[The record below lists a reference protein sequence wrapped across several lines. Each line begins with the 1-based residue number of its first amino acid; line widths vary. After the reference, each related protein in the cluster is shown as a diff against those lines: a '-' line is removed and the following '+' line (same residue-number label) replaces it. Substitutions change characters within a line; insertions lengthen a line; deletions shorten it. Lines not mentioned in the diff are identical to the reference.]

1 MRIAD
6 MNWRQVESY
15 LRRDDRA
22 ILPIGSTEQHA
33 GLSLATDII
42 LAARVALEAADPLGV
57 PVFPGLVYGIVPG
70 FRAYPGT
77 ISLKIDTMLRLVGD
91 VLDCLAGQG
100 FKRILIVNGHG
111 GNAPVQA
118 FLPEW
123 MMSHPKVQVRFHN
136 WWIAPRTWAKV
147 QETDP
152 VASHASWMENF
163 PWTRISSDVAP
174 KETKPMI
181 DPEKLRLMAPD
192 AARAYLGDGN
202 FGGLYRRPDEEMLA
216 IWKIA
221 VEETRGL
228 IESGW
233 Q

>member
-22 ILPIGSTEQHA
+22 VLPLGSTEQHA

-57 PVFPGLVYGIVPG
+57 PVFPGLVYGIVPS

-77 ISLKIDTMLRLVGD
+77 ISIRVETLLHLIGD
-91 VLDCLAGQG
+91 VLDSLAEQG
-100 FKRILIVNGHG
+100 FRRILIVNGHG
-111 GNAPVQA
+111 GNAPVQG

-123 MMSHPKVQVRFHN
+123 LAAHPKTQVRFHN
-136 WWIAPRTWAKV
+136 WWNAPKTWAKV
-147 QETDP
+147 QATDP

-163 PWTRISSDVAP
+163 PWTRVLGEEAP
-174 KETKPMI
+174 KKAKPMI
-181 DPEKLRLMAPD
+181 EPERLRLMAPD

-202 FGGLYRRPDEEMLA
+202 FGGLYRRPDAEMLA
-216 IWKIA
+216 IWKVA
-221 VEETRGL
+221 VEETQDL
-228 IESGW
+228 IEHGW
-233 Q
+233 L

>member
-22 ILPIGSTEQHA
+22 VLPLGSTEQHA

-57 PVFPGLVYGIVPG
+57 PVFPGLVYGIVPS

-77 ISLKIDTMLRLVGD
+77 ISIRIETLLYLIGD
-91 VLDCLAGQG
+91 VLDSLAEQG
-100 FKRILIVNGHG
+100 FRRILIVNGHG
-111 GNAPVQA
+111 GNAPVQG
-118 FLPEW
+118 FLGEW
-123 MMSHPKVQVRFHN
+123 LAAHPKVQVRFHN
-136 WWIAPRTWAKV
+136 WWNAPKTWAKV
-147 QETDP
+147 QATDP

-163 PWTRISSDVAP
+163 PWTRVLGEEAP
-174 KETKPMI
+174 KKAKPMI
-181 DPEKLRLMAPD
+181 EPERLRLMAPD

-202 FGGLYRRPDEEMLA
+202 FGGLYRRPDAEMLA
-216 IWKIA
+216 IWKVA
-221 VEETRGL
+221 VDETQDL
-228 IESGW
+228 IENGW
-233 Q
+233 L

>member
-77 ISLKIDTMLRLVGD
+77 ISLRIETLLQLVGD
-91 VLDCLAGQG
+91 VLDCMAEQG

-123 MMSHPKVQVRFHN
+123 MVAHPKVQVRFHN

-163 PWTRISSDVAP
+163 PWTRISGDSAP
-174 KETKPMI
+174 KAAKPMI
-181 DPEKLRLMAPD
+181 EPEKLRLMTPD

-202 FGGLYRRPDEEMLA
+202 FGGLYRRSDEEMLA

-221 VEETRGL
+221 VDETRDL
-228 IESGW
+228 IETGW
-233 Q
+233 I